1 MRRFLRA
8 SGELIMSFE
17 FAVAS
22 GLALL
27 FLLFHFA
34 TFLDKQ
40 TERVHVTP
48 QSEFGTVP
56 PDCGHLYNVGK
67 HNEWFDCMGVGLK

>member
-1 MRRFLRA
+1 MRRLLRA
-8 SGELIMSFE
+8 SRELIATFE

-27 FLLFHFA
+27 WLLFHFIA
-34 TFLDKQ
+34 FLGEQ
-40 TERVHVTP
+40 AEREHTP
-48 QSEFGTVP
+48 QSEFGTTP